1 MITDTKKTVGIMGG
15 MGPMATADLV
25 YNVVSQTKAEKDSD
39 HIHLIIDSDG
49 SVPDRTEAILYGG
62 ESPVPKLCTM
72 AKKLEYMGSDIIAI
86 SCNTSHYFYD
96 EICEA
101 VEVPVLNMLD
111 ETARSIA
118 RSGAK
123 EVLLLAT
130 DATVKMGLYEKYLSR
145 YDIKTR
151 YMSNEGQSEVM
162 KLIYD
167 CVKAGHFEFDVDRFR
182 SMLREAGAEEL
193 PTILGCTELPIAF
206 RRFELSGFHTI
217 DPSNILAKAIIR
229 AAGGEL
235 K

>member
-1 MITDTKKTVGIMGG
+1 MNGIKKTVGIMGG
-15 MGPMATADLV
+15 MGPMATADLI
-25 YNVVSQTKAEKDSD
+25 YNIVSQTQAVCDSD

-49 SVPDRTEAILYGG
+49 SVPDRTEAILHGG
-62 ESPVPKLCTM
+62 ESPLPMLRTM
-72 AKKLEYMGSDIIAI
+72 AKKLEYMGADIIAI
-86 SCNTSHYFYD
+86 SCNTSHYFYE

-101 VEVPVLNMLD
+101 VDVPVLNMLN
-111 ETARSIA
+111 ETARFIA

-145 YDIKTR
+145 YGIKTD
-151 YMSNEGQSEVM
+151 YMSDEGQREVM
-162 KLIYD
+162 RLIYD

-182 SMLREAGAEEL
+182 KMLREAGAEEI

-206 RRFELSGFHTI
+206 RRFELSGFHTV

-229 AAGGEL
+229 DAGGVL

>member
-1 MITDTKKTVGIMGG
+1 MNGIKKTVGIMGG
-15 MGPMATADLV
+15 MGPMATADLI
-25 YNVVSQTKAEKDSD
+25 YNIVSSTKAASDSD

-49 SVPDRTEAILYGG
+49 SVPDRTEAILHGG
-62 ESPVPKLCTM
+62 ESPLPKLITM
-72 AKKLEYMGSDIIAI
+72 AKKLEYMGADIIAV
-86 SCNTSHYFYD
+86 SCNTSHYFYN
-96 EICEA
+96 EICDA
-101 VEVPVLNMLD
+101 VDVPVLNMLN

-130 DATVKMGLYEKYLSR
+130 DATVKMGLYEKYLSQ
-145 YDIKTR
+145 YGIKTK
-151 YMSNEGQSEVM
+151 YMSDEGQREVM

-167 CVKAGHFEFDVDRFR
+167 CVKAGHFEFDVDNFR
-182 SMLREAGAEEL
+182 KMLREAGAEDI

-229 AAGGEL
+229 DAGGEL

>member
-1 MITDTKKTVGIMGG
+1 MSGIKKTVGIMGG
-15 MGPMATADLV
+15 MGPMATADLI
-25 YNVVSQTKAEKDSD
+25 YNIVSSTQAESDSD

-49 SVPDRTEAILYGG
+49 SVPDRTEAILHGG
-62 ESPVPKLCTM
+62 ESPLPKLRTM
-72 AKKLEYMGSDIIAI
+72 AKKLEYMGADIIAI

-101 VEVPVLNMLD
+101 VEVPVLNMLK
-111 ETARSIA
+111 ETARTIV

-130 DATVKMGLYEKYLSR
+130 DATVKMGLYEKYLSE
-145 YDIKTR
+145 YGVKTN
-151 YMSNEGQSEVM
+151 YMSEEGQREVM
-162 KLIYD
+162 RLIYD

-182 SMLREAGAEEL
+182 KMLREAGAEEI

-229 AAGGEL
+229 DAGGVL

>member
-1 MITDTKKTVGIMGG
+1 MNSIKKTVGIMGG
-15 MGPMATADLV
+15 MGPMATADLI
-25 YNVVSQTKAEKDSD
+25 YNIVSSTQAQKDSD

-49 SVPDRTEAILYGG
+49 TVPDRTEAILHGG
-62 ESPVPKLCTM
+62 ESPLPHLCTM
-72 AKKLEYMGSDIIAI
+72 AKKLEYMGADIIAI

-101 VEVPVLNMLD
+101 VDVQVLNMLD
-111 ETARSIA
+111 ETARFIA

-130 DATVKMGLYEKYLSR
+130 DATVKMGLYEKYFSR
-145 YDIKTR
+145 YGIKTN
-151 YMSNEGQSEVM
+151 YMTDEGQKEVM

-182 SMLREAGAEEL
+182 KMLREAGAEEI

-206 RRFELSGFHTI
+206 RRFELSGFHTV
-217 DPSNILAKAIIR
+217 DPSSILAKAIII
-229 AAGGEL
+229 AAGGTL

>member
-1 MITDTKKTVGIMGG
+1 MNDIKKTVGIMGG
-15 MGPMATADLV
+15 MGPMATADLI
-25 YNVVSQTKAEKDSD
+25 YNIVSSTQAQMDSD
-39 HIHLIIDSDG
+39 HIHLIVDSDG
-49 SVPDRTEAILYGG
+49 SVPDRTEAILHGG
-62 ESPVPKLCTM
+62 ESPLPKLITM
-72 AKKLEYMGSDIIAI
+72 AKKLEYMGADIIAI

-96 EICEA
+96 EIREA

-111 ETARSIA
+111 ETARYLA
-118 RSGAK
+118 RIGTK

-145 YDIKTR
+145 YGIKTN
-151 YMSNEGQSEVM
+151 YLGDEGQREVM

-167 CVKAGHFEFDVDRFR
+167 CVKAGHYDFDVDRFR
-182 SMLREAGAEEL
+182 KMLREAGAEEC

-206 RRFELSGFHTI
+206 KRFELSGFHTV

-229 AAGGEL
+229 DAGGVL

>member
-1 MITDTKKTVGIMGG
+1 MTDIKKTVGIMGG

-25 YNVVSQTKAEKDSD
+25 YNIVSQTKAERDSD

-49 SVPDRTEAILYGG
+49 TVPDRTEAILHGG

-72 AKKLEYMGSDIIAI
+72 AKKLEYMGADIIAI

-96 EICEA
+96 EICDA

-111 ETARSIA
+111 ETARFVS

-145 YDIKTR
+145 YGINTR
-151 YMSNEGQSEVM
+151 YMSDEGQGEVM

-167 CVKAGHFEFDVDRFR
+167 CVKAGHYEFDVDRFR
-182 SMLREAGAEEL
+182 VLLRDAGAEEIA
-193 PTILGCTELPIAF
+193 TILGCTELPIAF
-206 RRFELSGFHTI
+206 KRFELSGFHTI

-229 AAGGEL
+229 AAGGTL